1 MIQLTNYTITTEKL
15 QEAIEQLPC
24 IDFKLAINEPT
35 GNFFYDPWKIKDEFK
50 GTVWD
55 EILETIPENK
65 GEARLIELDPG
76 TCYYAHSDIDDRW
89 HLSLQAEH
97 SFLVDIN
104 NQVMHK
110 TEPDCK
116 WYSFNT
122 EEIHSAVNFGNK
134 KRVQLVVRQLLK
146 PNDIDDSINVAIKI
160 KVLKPD
166 FRYVFDHS
174 ISPWL
179 NKANKN
185 GWITDFKQSDQTVEF
200 VISKKELDSLK
211 QLLPEEFELICL

>member
-1 MIQLTNYTITTEKL
+1 MIQLTNYTITKEKL
-15 QEAIEQLPC
+15 QEAIDQLPC

-35 GNFFYDPWKIKDEFK
+35 GNFFYDPWKIKNEFQD
-50 GTVWD
+50 TVWE
-55 EILETIPENK
+55 EILKTLPENK

-76 TCYYAHSDIDDRW
+76 VCYYAHSDIDDRW

-104 NQVMHK
+104 SQVMYK

-122 EEIHSAVNFGNK
+122 EGIHSAVNFSNK
-134 KRVQLVVRQLLK
+134 KRIQLVVRQLLK
-146 PNDIDDSINVAIKI
+146 HNKIFDPVKVVIKI

-185 GWITDFKQSDQTVEF
+185 GWITDFRQIDQTVEF
-200 VISKKELDSLK
+200 TISKKELDSLK
-211 QLLPEEFELICL
+211 HLLPEEFELTCL